1 MIKRWLN
8 RANRKEEAAPRTHE
22 RYERSVVFLHH
33 SYYHFYYLSAALRKR
48 GWNAI
53 SVSLE
58 AANGRNSSFYHGEDF
73 NLYDSDPKIFQER
86 ITEFVAG
93 VPGRFKMVHFAGD
106 GMMAVAPRNQ
116 DAGPR
121 REVIPWEFLEWKRAG
136 VKIGYSAGG
145 CADGI
150 SSDSFYEWSLHS
162 CDNCS
167 LRQRADVCSPMRNL
181 AWGHKREMFCDLIAT
196 EMLPALD
203 YCAGPKC
210 YREPLTMG
218 CDANAWRPD
227 LDIPEKYRGIRNSSE
242 EILVYHGVG
251 NFFDSHYGG
260 ARDYKGTRAIKA
272 AVDKLAAEGLPVRL
286 LFVHD
291 VPSSEVRYIQVQA
304 DIVVDQLNFGRY
316 GANGRE
322 CMMLGRPVVGRIIRS
337 EPQGVPTLSS
347 LNECPIV
354 DATEDSIEVILRDLV
369 MNPARRQ
376 ALGQA
381 CREYAVKWHSS
392 DALAE
397 RYEAVYD
404 WVMAGKA
411 PAEAPVF
418 IEDKGEPQ

>member
-1 MIKRWLN
+1 MIKRWLSQL
-8 RANRKEEAAPRTHE
+8 NRKSSAVSYRRSASK
-22 RYERSVVFLHH
+22 RSVVFLHH
-33 SYYHFYYLSAALRKR
+33 SYYHFLYLSEALRKR
-48 GWNAI
+48 GWDAI

-58 AANGRNSSFYHGEDF
+58 ATDGSNASFYHGEDV
-73 NLYDSDPKIFQER
+73 NLFASDRRIFQDR
-86 ITEFVAG
+86 IAKFVAG
-93 VPGRFKMVHFAGD
+93 VPKRFRMVHFAGD
-106 GMMAVAPRNQ
+106 GMMAVDPRNQ
-116 DAGPR
+116 DADPR
-121 REVIPWEFLEWKRAG
+121 REVVPWEFLQWKRAG

-162 CDNCS
+162 CDKCS
-167 LRQRADVCSPMRNL
+167 LRQRAEICSPMRNL
-181 AWGHKREMFCDLIAT
+181 AWGHKREMVCDLIAT

-203 YCAGPKC
+203 YSFGSKC

-218 CDANAWRPD
+218 CDASAWHPG
-227 LDIPEKYRGIRNSSE
+227 LDIPEKYRGIRKGGG
-242 EILVYHGVG
+242 EILIYHGVG
-251 NFFDSHYGG
+251 NYFDPHYGG
-260 ARDYKGTRAIKA
+260 ARDYKGTRAVKV
-272 AVDKLAAEGLPVRL
+272 AVDKLAAEGWPVRL

-337 EPQGVPTLSS
+337 EPQGVPMLQS
-347 LNECPIV
+347 LGECPIV
-354 DATEDSIEVILRDLV
+354 DASEDSIEVVLRDLV
-369 MNPARRQ
+369 MNPAKRR

-404 WVMAGKA
+404 WVMEGGA
-411 PAEAPVF
+411 PAEAPIF
-418 IEDKGEPQ
+418 LNDKADMQ